1 MDIYTNEPNDVI
13 QFLVEK
19 IERLEAELFECQ
31 LRSIEAR
38 NPGIDIEEVR
48 RMMIERRESLKEV
61 D

>member
-1 MDIYTNEPNDVI
+1 MCDYTNEPNGVHS
-13 QFLVEK
+13 FLIAK

-48 RMMIERRESLKEV
+48 REMIERRENMKDIS
-61 D
+61 